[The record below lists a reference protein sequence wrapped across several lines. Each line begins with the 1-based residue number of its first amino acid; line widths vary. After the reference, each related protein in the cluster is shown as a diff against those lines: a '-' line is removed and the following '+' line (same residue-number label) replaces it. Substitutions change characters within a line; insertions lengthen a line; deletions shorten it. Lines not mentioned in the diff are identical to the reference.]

1 MKERMG
7 DKRYFYITPEDYK
20 IAEENGIS
28 KDTLLS
34 RVRKLGWDV
43 DKAITKP
50 VRVKRKFT
58 EEEIKTMEENGVN
71 QNIAAN
77 RMYWG
82 WNLEEAITK
91 PKKRGRQYV
100 YPEWVYKEADKNG
113 ISYSALGNRIR
124 RGMSLEEAC
133 TKKMITRLEALEIA
147 RKKLKESKKTNNNQ

>member
-1 MKERMG
+1 MG
-7 DKRYFYITPEDYK
+7 NKRYFYITPEVFR
-20 IAEENGIS
+20 IAEEHGIS

-50 VRVKRKFT
+50 VRGKRKFT
-58 EEEIKTMEENGVN
+58 EEEIKTMKENGVDRN
-71 QNIAAN
+71 TVSCRLQ
-77 RMYWG
+77 YG
-82 WNLEEAITK
+82 WTLEQALTR

-133 TKKMITRLEALEIA
+133 TKKTITKLEALEIA
-147 RKKLKESKKTNNNQ
+147 RKKLKESKKANKDQ

>member
-1 MKERMG
+1 MEN
-7 DKRYFYITPEDYK
+7 KRYFYITPEDFEK
-20 IAEENGIS
+20 AKENGIH
-28 KDTLLS
+28 KETVIT

-50 VRVKRKFT
+50 ARKKRKFT
-58 EEEIKTMEENGVN
+58 KEEIEIMEENGVDRDV
-71 QNIAAN
+71 AAS

-82 WNLEEAITK
+82 WTLEEAITK

-133 TKKMITRLEALEIA
+133 TKKVITKQEALEIG
-147 RKKLKESKKTNNNQ
+147 RKKLKESKEVRINYGL

>member
-1 MKERMG
+1 MEG
-7 DKRYFYITPEDYK
+7 KRYFYITPEDYK

-58 EEEIKTMEENGVN
+58 EEEFKAMEEYGIDRNV
-71 QNIAAN
+71 AAG
-77 RMYWG
+77 RRYWG
-82 WNLEEAITK
+82 WTLEEAITK
-91 PKKRGRQYV
+91 SKKKGRQYV

-133 TKKMITRLEALEIA
+133 TRKIITKEEALVIA
-147 RKKLKESKKTNNNQ
+147 RKKLKESKKANNK

>member
-1 MKERMG
+1 MEG
-7 DKRYFYITPEDYK
+7 KRYFYITPDDYK

-50 VRVKRKFT
+50 VRIKRKFT
-58 EEEIKTMEENGVN
+58 EEEIKTMEENGIDRNTVSCRL
-71 QNIAAN
+71 Q
-77 RMYWG
+77 WG
-82 WNLEEAITK
+82 WTLEEAITK

-100 YPEWVYKEADKNG
+100 YPEWVYKEANKNG
-113 ISYSALGNRIR
+113 ISYSALGSRIR

-147 RKKLKESKKTNNNQ
+147 RKKLKESKKN

>member
-1 MKERMG
+1 MEG
-7 DKRYFYITPEDYK
+7 KRYFYITPEDYK

-50 VRVKRKFT
+50 VRAKRKFT

-71 QNIAAN
+71 RNIAAG
-77 RMYWG
+77 RRYWG
-82 WNLEEAITK
+82 WTLEEAITK
-91 PKKRGRQYV
+91 SKKKGRQYV

-133 TKKMITRLEALEIA
+133 TRKMITREEALVIA
-147 RKKLKESKKTNNNQ
+147 RKKYKEKKKANNKE

>member
-1 MKERMG
+1 MEG
-7 DKRYFYITPEDYK
+7 KRYFYITPEDYK

-50 VRVKRKFT
+50 VRAKRKFT
-58 EEEIKTMEENGVN
+58 EEEIKAMEENGIDRNV
-71 QNIAAN
+71 AAG
-77 RMYWG
+77 RRYWG
-82 WNLEEAITK
+82 WTLEEAITK
-91 PKKRGRQYV
+91 SKKKGRQYV

-133 TKKMITRLEALEIA
+133 TKKIITKEEALVIA
-147 RKKLKESKKTNNNQ
+147 RKKYIEKKKANNK

>member
-1 MKERMG
+1 MEG
-7 DKRYFYITPEDYK
+7 KRYFYITPEDYK

-71 QNIAAN
+71 RNIAAG
-77 RMYWG
+77 RRYWG
-82 WNLEEAITK
+82 WTLEEAITK
-91 PKKRGRQYV
+91 SKKKGRQYV
-100 YPEWVYKEADKNG
+100 YPEWVYKEANKNG

-133 TKKMITRLEALEIA
+133 TRKMLTREEALVIA
-147 RKKLKESKKTNNNQ
+147 RKKYEEKYKANNKE

>member
-1 MKERMG
+1 MEG
-7 DKRYFYITPEDYK
+7 KRYFYITPEDYK

-50 VRVKRKFT
+50 VRAKRKFT
-58 EEEIKTMEENGVN
+58 EEEIKAMEENGIDRNV
-71 QNIAAN
+71 AAG
-77 RMYWG
+77 RRHWG
-82 WNLEEAITK
+82 WTLEEAITK
-91 PKKRGRQYV
+91 SKKKGRQYV

-133 TKKMITRLEALEIA
+133 TKKIITKLEALEIA
-147 RKKLKESKKTNNNQ
+147 RKKLKESKKANNK

>member
-1 MKERMG
+1 MG

-43 DKAITKP
+43 DKAITTP
-50 VRVKRKFT
+50 VRAKRKFT
-58 EEEIKTMEENGVN
+58 KEEIKTMEENGVDRN
-71 QNIAAN
+71 TVAC
-77 RMYWG
+77 RLKWG
-82 WNLEEAITK
+82 WTLEESLTR

-124 RGMSLEEAC
+124 SGMSLEEAC

-147 RKKLKESKKTNNNQ
+147 RKKLKESKKN

>member
-1 MKERMG
+1 MEG
-7 DKRYFYITPEDYK
+7 KRYFYITPEDFK

-28 KDTLLS
+28 KDTLIM

-50 VRVKRKFT
+50 VRIKRKFT
-58 EEEIKTMEENGVN
+58 EEEIKTMKENGIDRNTVSCRL
-71 QNIAAN
+71 Q
-77 RMYWG
+77 WG
-82 WNLEEAITK
+82 WTLEEAITK

-113 ISYSALGNRIR
+113 ISYSALGSRIR

-133 TKKMITRLEALEIA
+133 TKKTITRLESLEIA
-147 RKKLKESKKTNNNQ
+147 RKKLKESKKANKDQ

>member
-1 MKERMG
+1 MEG
-7 DKRYFYITPEDYK
+7 KRYFYITPEDYK

-71 QNIAAN
+71 RNIAAG
-77 RMYWG
+77 RRYWG
-82 WNLEEAITK
+82 WTLEEAITK
-91 PKKRGRQYV
+91 SKKKGRQYV

-133 TKKMITRLEALEIA
+133 TRKMITREEALVIA
-147 RKKLKESKKTNNNQ
+147 RKKYKEKYKANNKE

>member
-1 MKERMG
+1 MG
-7 DKRYFYITPEDYK
+7 NKRYFYITPEDFK

-34 RVRKLGWDV
+34 RVRKLGWDI

-58 EEEIKTMEENGVN
+58 KEEIKTMEENGVN

-133 TKKMITRLEALEIA
+133 TRKMITREEALVIA
-147 RKKLKESKKTNNNQ
+147 RKKYKEKKKANNKE

>member
-1 MKERMG
+1 MKERMEG
-7 DKRYFYITPEDYK
+7 KRYFYITPEDYK

-28 KDTLLS
+28 KDTLLC

-58 EEEIKTMEENGVN
+58 EEEIKTMKENGVDRN
-71 QNIAAN
+71 TVSCRLQ
-77 RMYWG
+77 YG
-82 WNLEEAITK
+82 WTLEQALTR
-91 PKKRGRQYV
+91 PKKGGRQYV

-113 ISYSALGNRIR
+113 ISYSALGSRIR

-133 TKKMITRLEALEIA
+133 TKKIITKEEALVIA
-147 RKKLKESKKTNNNQ
+147 RKKIKKANNKE

>member
-1 MKERMG
+1 MEG
-7 DKRYFYITPEDYK
+7 KRYFYITPEDYK

-71 QNIAAN
+71 RNIAAG
-77 RMYWG
+77 RRYWG
-82 WNLEEAITK
+82 WTLEEAITK
-91 PKKRGRQYV
+91 SKKKGRQYV

-133 TKKMITRLEALEIA
+133 TRKVITKEEALVIA
-147 RKKLKESKKTNNNQ
+147 RKKYKEKHKANNK

>member
-1 MKERMG
+1 MEG
-7 DKRYFYITPEDYK
+7 KRYFYITPEDFK

-28 KDTLLS
+28 KDTLIM

-50 VRVKRKFT
+50 VRIKRKFT
-58 EEEIKTMEENGVN
+58 EEEIKTIKENGIDRNTVSCRL
-71 QNIAAN
+71 Q
-77 RMYWG
+77 WG
-82 WNLEEAITK
+82 WTLEEAITK

-113 ISYSALGNRIR
+113 ISYSALGSRIR

-147 RKKLKESKKTNNNQ
+147 RKKLKESKKANNKE

>member
-1 MKERMG
+1 MEG
-7 DKRYFYITPEDYK
+7 KRYFYITPDDYR

-34 RVRKLGWDV
+34 RVRKLGWDI

-50 VRVKRKFT
+50 VRAKRKFT
-58 EEEIKTMEENGVN
+58 KEEIKTMEENGVN

-91 PKKRGRQYV
+91 PKKQGRQYV
-100 YPEWVYKEADKNG
+100 HPEWVYKEADKHG
-113 ISYSALGNRIR
+113 IKYSALGNRIR
-124 RGMSLEEAC
+124 RGYDLERAC
-133 TKKMITRLEALEIA
+133 TERVLTRQESAEIA
-147 RKKLKESKKTNNNQ
+147 RNKLKESKRG